1 MPRRSNQRRGE
12 KDQGAIVPR
21 LIRPYDEE
29 LDFPKFIEGFMQIRN
44 FSIIAHID
52 HGKSTL
58 SDRLLMRAGAI
69 TEREFKEQILDDM
82 DLERERG
89 ITIKASAVTV
99 FHEHNGEKFMLNF
112 IDTPGHVD
120 FHYEVQKALQ
130 ACEGAILVVDAT
142 QGVQA
147 QTVANAYAAID
158 VGLDIIPVINKIDL
172 PSSRPVEV
180 AEEIEQ
186 VLGFK
191 AEDCIL
197 VSAKTGQ
204 GIDDLIGKLCDQ
216 LPPPKGS
223 PDLPL
228 RALIFDSIYDDYR
241 GVIVYVRVVDGEL
254 RKGMKIRLM
263 GADREYQVTDL
274 GKLMPRPKQVPS
286 IGTSEVGFLVAAIKD
301 LHDVRIGDTVTDAQ
315 NPAPEALPG
324 YKPIQQMVFCD
335 FYPGGKTQYDE
346 LRDAMDRLQLNDSS
360 FTFAPESSDALGFG
374 FRCGFLGLLHMEII
388 QERLER
394 EFNIEVVQTAPTVT
408 YEILLNDQ
416 STIRIDAPSE
426 LPDLTHVAEIR
437 EPYIVMNLIL
447 PADGVGALMKLCEDR
462 RGIYKKTEYIG
473 ATRVILVYEMPL
485 AEVIYDFYDRLKSA
499 TRGYGTMDYE
509 LIGFR
514 IGDLVKVDILVNGD
528 RVDALSV
535 IVHREHAEAR
545 GRRLLIRLKKEIDRH
560 LFEIPLQAA
569 IGGKVIARETIKSV
583 GKNVTAKC
591 YGGDVTRKRKLLE
604 KQKEGKEAHEA
615 GRVGGH
621 SAGSVHVDSGDRG
634 LNIYRDE
641 ELASGEAA
649 PASTV
654 NLSPTDL
661 ATARSV
667 QSLVTA
673 RGAAVIIPGD
683 DGQHDQDDSVAIPS
697 TGGRPAGREAGTGKW
712 RSRGERE
719 SDAESCFCGGRS
731 RLFARQI
738 CGASRAWTSVPW
750 QRCHLW

>member
-1 MPRRSNQRRGE
+1 LKR
-12 KDQGAIVPR
+12 V
-21 LIRPYDEE
+21 
-29 LDFPKFIEGFMQIRN
+29 QIRN

-99 FHEHNGEKFMLNF
+99 FHEHKGEKFMLNF

-130 ACEGAILVVDAT
+130 ACEGAILVVDST

-147 QTVANAYAAID
+147 QTVANAYAAVD
-158 VGLDIIPVINKIDL
+158 VGLEIIPVINKIDL
-172 PSSRPVEV
+172 PGARPIEV

-186 VLGFK
+186 VLGFP
-191 AEDCIL
+191 AEDAIE

-204 GIDDLIGKLCDQ
+204 GIDELIAKLCEA
-216 LPPPKGS
+216 LPAPKGR
-223 PDLPL
+223 PDQPT

-241 GVIVYVRVVDGEL
+241 GVITYVRVVDGEL
-254 RKGMKIRLM
+254 KKGQKIRFM
-263 GADREYQVTDL
+263 GNEKEYQISDL
-274 GKLMPRPKQVPS
+274 GKLMPRPVRVER
-286 IGTSEVGFLVAAIKD
+286 IGTGEVGFIVAAIKD

-315 NPAPEALPG
+315 NPAAEALPG
-324 YKPIQQMVFCD
+324 YKPIQQMVYCD

-360 FTFAPESSDALGFG
+360 FTFEPESSDALGFG

-408 YEILLNDQ
+408 YEIKMTDGTL
-416 STIRIDAPSE
+416 TRIDSPSE
-426 LPDLTHVAEIR
+426 LPNLTHVEEIR
-437 EPYIVMNLIL
+437 EPYIQMNLIL
-447 PADGVGALMKLCEDR
+447 PSDSVGAMMKLCEDR

-473 ATRVILVYEMPL
+473 TSRVILQYEMPL
-485 AEVIYDFYDRLKSA
+485 AEVIYDFYDRLKSS
-499 TRGYGTMDYE
+499 TRGYGTMDYDV
-509 LIGFR
+509 IGFR
-514 IGDLVKVDILVNGD
+514 HGDLVKMDILVNGD

-535 IVHREHAEAR
+535 IVHRDHAEAR
-545 GRRLLIRLKKEIDRH
+545 GRKLLVRLKEEIDRH

-569 IGGKVIARETIKSV
+569 IGGKIIARETIKSV

-604 KQKEGKEAHEA
+604 KQKEGKKRMK
-615 GRVGGH
+615 RVG
-621 SAGSVHVDSGDRG
+621 SVDIPQEAFMAILESGD
-634 LNIYRDE
+634 
-641 ELASGEAA
+641 
-649 PASTV
+649 
-654 NLSPTDL
+654 
-661 ATARSV
+661 
-667 QSLVTA
+667 
-673 RGAAVIIPGD
+673 
-683 DGQHDQDDSVAIPS
+683 
-697 TGGRPAGREAGTGKW
+697 
-712 RSRGERE
+712 
-719 SDAESCFCGGRS
+719 
-731 RLFARQI
+731 
-738 CGASRAWTSVPW
+738 
-750 QRCHLW
+750 